1 MTMGDFEVQ
10 DDEAPS
16 QVPEQG
22 YTNDVPDEAPS
33 QVSWE
38 EICGR
43 MKLDNRMELLLR
55 LFQAKFN
62 ISSGIEAFTQIP
74 SFLGDYMVRE
84 FDYKHFCIT
93 LGSIDEASADDN
105 ALWTAHL
112 SKNLTED
119 LVAASTLMLRLAM
132 TIAKANGLEASDWQD
147 INDACSDAVRSL
159 PACYRLQRALPGA
172 LSIARAWRHLPNGP
186 EDAFDAH
193 AGGDPWLSDES
204 RIRFEETYNFSWAR
218 VVAITEND
226 DQNIVGVCSGRF
238 QVVEATEVE
247 EITLVSLEA
256 LHIGTAPSGFP
267 ISATAT
273 GDVVL
278 CEVEGALGNLLKVG
292 FRLETDFYELSSKT
306 CFISGLMCVAPAWG
320 P

>member
-1 MTMGDFEVQ
+1 MGPMGDIEVQ
-10 DDEAPS
+10 NDEPPS
-16 QVPEQG
+16 E
-22 YTNDVPDEAPS
+22 
-33 QVSWE
+33 VSWD

-43 MKLDNRMELLLR
+43 LKLDNRMELLLR

-84 FDYKHFCIT
+84 FDYRHFCIS
-93 LGSIDEASADDN
+93 LGSIDEASSNDN

-119 LVAASTLMLRLAM
+119 LVVASTLMLRLAM

-147 INDACSDAVRSL
+147 INDACGDAVRSL
-159 PACYRLQRALPGA
+159 PACYRLQRALPGG

-186 EDAFDAH
+186 EDEDAYQS
-193 AGGDPWLSDES
+193 GNPWLSDES
-204 RIRFEETYNFSWAR
+204 RMRFEESHNFSWAR
-218 VVAITEND
+218 VEAITEND
-226 DQNIVGVCSGRF
+226 EQNIVGVCSGRF
-238 QVVEATEVE
+238 LVVEATEVE

-256 LHIGTAPSGFP
+256 LNIGTAPAGFP
-267 ISATAT
+267 ISATAS

-278 CEVEGALGNLLKVG
+278 CEIEGALGNLLKVG
-292 FRLETDFYELSSKT
+292 FRLETDLYELSSKT